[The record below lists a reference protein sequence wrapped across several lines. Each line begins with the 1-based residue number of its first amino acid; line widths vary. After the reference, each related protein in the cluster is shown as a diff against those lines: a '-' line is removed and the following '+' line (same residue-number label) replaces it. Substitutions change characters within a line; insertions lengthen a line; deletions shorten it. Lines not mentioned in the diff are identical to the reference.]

1 MAGLEIWGPK
11 GGRRIVELLDD
22 RYVVGKADDADIV
35 LTDDSTVSAAHA
47 MVELIGQR
55 WYVKDLD
62 SRNGTTVNKDRILG
76 ERALRDRDELVLGKT
91 RVVYFAQQARH
102 DPTTDVIAPAP
113 KLTKRQHEVVVALCR
128 PLLSGDPF
136 TPPTP
141 VREMAQELYVTVAAV
156 RENLSRLYLLFD
168 VPLEGDRRVQLANEA
183 VRRGAVTAKD
193 IEDADKQAG
202 RSR

>member
-1 MAGLEIWGPK
+1 MAGLDIWAV
-11 GGRRIVELLDD
+11 GGRRIVELVDG
-22 RYVVGKADDADIV
+22 RYVIGKADDADIV

>member
-1 MAGLEIWGPK
+1 MAGLEIWGPR
-11 GGRRIVELLDD
+11 GGRRIVELIDD

>member
-91 RVVYFAQQARH
+91 RVVYFAQQARR

>member
-193 IEDADKQAG
+193 IEDADKHAG